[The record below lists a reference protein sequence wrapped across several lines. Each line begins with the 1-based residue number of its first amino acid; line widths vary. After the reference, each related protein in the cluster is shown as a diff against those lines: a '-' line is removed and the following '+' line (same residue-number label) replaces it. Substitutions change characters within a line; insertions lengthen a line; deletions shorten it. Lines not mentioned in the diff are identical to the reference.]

1 MKKTNK
7 TKAIALAFVT
17 GILLTGCTDPKKE
30 EPQEVYGPPI
40 NNSTEVKVENKT
52 EDITTEEYRTLY
64 GIPDSQLED
73 NTTTTKST
81 YDPTTEEPEDVY
93 GPPVSN

>member
-64 GIPDSQLED
+64 ED